1 MIVDESSSR
10 AQGRV
15 LATAVG
21 LAFLLFVL
29 VLQLVRLQ
37 VLERHTLLEA
47 ARQGNSASAA
57 VVRRARG
64 NIVDQAGRLLATD
77 IFLWEVDV
85 SPGLISDEEALAQTL
100 SPLIGLTSE
109 EILERIRSAPSDAP
123 YVVLA
128 KGIEEPQGEK
138 IADRKRAAE
147 DSKREEERRLWLPV
161 SVTPYPRRYYP
172 QGSLAVHALG
182 FVNIDGLAFFGVEGF
197 YQEFLTGASVMRSGK
212 VDDVSLPADFSLY
225 IPSAVGRDL
234 VLTLDVGVQHLVEK
248 ELRRAVEYYGAQA
261 GTIIVMNPK
270 TGEVLAMANEPA
282 FDPNRYSES
291 EDQQQINRA
300 ISWPYE
306 PGSVVKVITLAA
318 GLDSGKIS
326 PDQTFQDEGVL
337 RVGDREIHNSDYR
350 AHGTVTL
357 TDILALSLNVGAAKI
372 SMEMGAETFYNYI
385 KRFGFGRVTEIDLA
399 GEVSGLIKT
408 PDSSMWSPSDLVT
421 NAYGQGMT
429 VTPIQLI
436 TAVSAIAN
444 DGVAMHPRVVRMVVD
459 HGRVIP
465 THPRPYQRAISVETA
480 RYMRQLMAEATAR
493 GIDANLVPGYKV
505 AGKTGTAQIPTS
517 TGYSDDEVITT
528 YVAFLPADDPQVII
542 LVTLDRPTRSMWA
555 SQVAVPVFQNIAN
568 RLVRMLHIPPDY
580 TP

>member
-15 LATAVG
+15 LATAIG

-147 DSKREEERRLWLPV
+147 DSKREEERSLWLPV

-372 SMEMGAETFYNYI
+372 SMEMGAETFYDYI

-528 YVAFLPADDPQVII
+528 YVAFLPADDPQIII

-568 RLVRMLHIPPDY
+568 RLVRMLHIPPDH